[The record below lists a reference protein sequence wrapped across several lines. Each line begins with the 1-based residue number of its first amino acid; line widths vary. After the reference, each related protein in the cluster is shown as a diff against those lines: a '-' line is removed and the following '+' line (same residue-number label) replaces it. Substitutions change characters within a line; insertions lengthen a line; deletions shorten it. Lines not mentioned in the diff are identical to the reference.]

1 MVMGYAGQLEDA
13 PELSEDDRRKAAI
26 IRQQSVKMKNL
37 VNDLN
42 LASKLEYNMQP
53 LRSEQVNM
61 AAVAR
66 QCAADF
72 MNADISGKYPLE
84 WKVQENLP
92 SCVVRGDKTLLGRA
106 LNNLLNN
113 AQTHNPDGC
122 HITMGFRVEEDSC
135 CIAIE
140 DDGVGIPEEKLEK
153 LKNTPHYMMNDSGAD
168 EPRHGLG
175 LLIVQQIIKAHHGE
189 VRFSSGADGGLRVEI
204 RLPLFSEKKRY
215 A

>member
-1 MVMGYAGQLEDA
+1 M
-13 PELSEDDRRKAAI
+13 
-26 IRQQSVKMKNL
+26 
-37 VNDLN
+37 
-42 LASKLEYNMQP
+42 
-53 LRSEQVNM
+53 
-61 AAVAR
+61 
-66 QCAADF
+66 
-72 MNADISGKYPLE
+72 
-84 WKVQENLP
+84 
-92 SCVVRGDKTLLGRA
+92 VRGDKTLLGRA

-122 HITMGFRVEEDSC
+122 HIAMGFQVEEDAC

-189 VRFSSGADGGLRVEI
+189 VRFFSEAPHGLKIEI

-215 A
+215 T